1 MMVRVTEALLEA
13 FLTFDLLFLDDTS
26 VISRQVRRCSLG
38 LW

>member
-13 FLTFDLLFLDDTS
+13 FPSFDLLFLEDPS